1 MTAALLRYR
10 REFAVLAAYVLLLAS
25 LLAVRP
31 DFFDRQFF
39 DTWLSAGPVLVM
51 AVGMTLVIISRQI
64 DISVGAQLSTCCVL
78 TALVQR
84 DGIHFGFLSVPGSMP
99 LAVLVSILCG
109 AAIGAFNGLLVARL
123 RLPAI
128 VVTLATMV
136 ILADTMTWARAGESV
151 GGLNNFQWFGLSQ
164 TSGEVVLIGVAVA
177 VFGLAAWA
185 TRFLAAGRAPYAVGS
200 DAEAARL
207 AGVRPVR
214 VTFWVFVLAGA
225 LTGLAATLHAA
236 RQSSVA
242 TTLGQDW
249 ELKVI
254 AAVVVGG
261 TAITGG
267 RGTLFGTLIGVA
279 LLTSI
284 RPALSFWGLSP
295 NWEKAA
301 QGTIILLAV
310 GSEVLFRARRGERL
324 ERGMGVPPVRAT

>member
-1 MTAALLRYR
+1 VTTVLLRYR
-10 REFAVLAAYVLLLAS
+10 RELAVLAVYVLMLAS
-25 LLAVRP
+25 LLFVRP

-51 AVGMTLVIISRQI
+51 AVGMTLVIIARQI
-64 DISVGAQLSTCCVL
+64 DISVGAQLSTCAVV
-78 TALVQR
+78 TALVHR
-84 DGIHFGFLSVPGSMP
+84 AGMGMP
-99 LAVLVSILCG
+99 VAILASIACG
-109 AAIGAFNGLLVARL
+109 AAFGAFNGALVAWL

-136 ILADTMTWARAGESV
+136 ILADTMTWARSGESV
-151 GGLNNFQWFGLSQ
+151 SGLNNFQWFGLSQ
-164 TSGEVVLIGVAVA
+164 TAGEIVLIGVAA
-177 VFGLAAWA
+177 GVFGAAAWGA
-185 TRFLAAGRAPYAVGS
+185 RFLAAGRAPYAVGS

-242 TTLGQDW
+242 TNLGQDW

-267 RGTLFGTLIGVA
+267 RGTLLGTLIGVA

-284 RPALSFWGLSP
+284 RPALSFWGLSA

-301 QGTIILLAV
+301 QGAIILLAV
-310 GSEVLFRARRGERL
+310 GSEVLLRGRRGERL
-324 ERGMGVPPVRAT
+324 T

>member
-1 MTAALLRYR
+1 VIAALLRYR
-10 REFAVLAAYVLLLAS
+10 REFAVLAVYLLLLAS
-25 LLAVRP
+25 LLFIRP

-51 AVGMTLVIISRQI
+51 SVGMTLVIVARQI
-64 DISVGAQLSTCCVL
+64 DISVGAQLSTCAVL
-78 TALVQR
+78 TALVHR
-84 DGIHFGFLSVPGSMP
+84 AGVPMPLVILLSV
-99 LAVLVSILCG
+99 ACG
-109 AAIGAFNGLLVARL
+109 AAFGAFNGFLVAWL
-123 RLPAI
+123 QLPAI
-128 VVTLATMV
+128 VVTLATAV
-136 ILADTMTWARAGESV
+136 ILADTMTWARAGEAV

-164 TSGEVVLIGVAVA
+164 TAGEIALISTTAVVFAIGV
-177 VFGLAAWA
+177 WA
-185 TRFLAAGRAPYAVGS
+185 MRFLAAGRTVYAVGS

-225 LTGLAATLHAA
+225 LTGLAATLHAV

-279 LLTSI
+279 LLTTI

-310 GSEVLFRARRGERL
+310 GSEVLLRARRGERMMAL
-324 ERGMGVPPVRAT
+324 PTLG